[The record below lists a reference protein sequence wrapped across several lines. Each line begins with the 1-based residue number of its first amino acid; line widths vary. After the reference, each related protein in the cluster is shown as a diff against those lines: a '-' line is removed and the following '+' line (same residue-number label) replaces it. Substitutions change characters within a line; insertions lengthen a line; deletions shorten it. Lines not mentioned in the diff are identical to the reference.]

1 MNAHSTARAH
11 ASFGPVVITLMVH
24 PHPFIE
30 YNGGD
35 DQNLDWTL
43 LDT

>member
-1 MNAHSTARAH
+1 
-11 ASFGPVVITLMVH
+11 MVH

-35 DQNLDWTL
+35 DQDLDWTL